1 MNLSGKPARRL
12 QYFTGQFRKTAT
24 LPLREQRFHRTKLPV
39 NFHKTNIPKIFMVI
53 LTQNQCADK
62 YTLTY
67 IIVFTFYNKTKI
79 FMKIIFT
86 QVTRPEQY
94 LIHRATWAVVR
105 RRADALC
112 ARRRPCCTGSGAK
125 SSPPCLRTL
134 RGGRESN

>member
-24 LPLREQRFHRTKLPV
+24 LPLREQRFHRTRLPV
-39 NFHKTNIPKIFMVI
+39 NFHKTNTPKIFMVI
-53 LTQNQCADK
+53 LTRNQYVDK
-62 YTLTY
+62 YILTY
-67 IIVFTFYNKTKI
+67 IIAFNFYNKMKI

-105 RRADALC
+105 RRSDALYPS
-112 ARRRPCCTGSGAK
+112 RRAD
-125 SSPPCLRTL
+125 
-134 RGGRESN
+134 